1 VCGGYGG
8 EQRVRRAACACAEQS
23 IGESHPCEFWCSAVQ
38 CSAAH
43 CGARTWDTTWHGTT
57 AAGRIWGRARQNQVV
72 VYNGYYSTVSA
83 TGQRRNLQ
91 EGERLPIFFAG
102 PPLAPVGGNSG
113 LGQWRNRRARGPL
126 GSALRDDAGA
136 ASAPEVWL
144 WLFGFGRQLAL
155 ALAGPWSIDAPSRQ
169 RRRETRPKRAT
180 RRAPARQ
187 CLPIHLPIHRSC

>member
-1 VCGGYGG
+1 MVVMVVSSVCGVR
-8 EQRVRRAACACAEQS
+8 RVRVLNNQS
-23 IGESHPCEFWCSAVQ
+23 ESPIQVNFGAVQ
-38 CSAAH
+38 CSAAQ

-91 EGERLPIFFAG
+91 EGERLLIFFAG

-113 LGQWRNRRARGPL
+113 LGQWRIRRARGPL

-144 WLFGFGRQLAL
+144 WLFGFGRQAGTGTGRAL
-155 ALAGPWSIDAPSRQ
+155 VN
-169 RRRETRPKRAT
+169 
-180 RRAPARQ
+180 
-187 CLPIHLPIHRSC
+187 